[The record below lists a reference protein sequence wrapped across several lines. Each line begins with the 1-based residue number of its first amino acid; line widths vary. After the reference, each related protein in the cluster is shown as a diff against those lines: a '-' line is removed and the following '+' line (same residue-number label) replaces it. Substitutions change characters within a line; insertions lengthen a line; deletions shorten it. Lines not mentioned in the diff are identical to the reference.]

1 MVLVVN
7 TQIPSPCLPL
17 RTHFSMEV
25 GSPFSYRHAQK
36 RDPEI
41 LHRDTQS
48 LNKKHS
54 LTKL

>member
-1 MVLVVN
+1 MVLVVK

-17 RTHFSMEV
+17 HTHFSMEV
-25 GSPFSYRHAQK
+25 GSPFSYRQAQK
-36 RDPEI
+36 HDPEI
-41 LHRDTQS
+41 LHQDNQS